1 MRTRMM
7 ASATAI
13 ALSGAMLFGVA
24 GPASAAA
31 PTAPAASTQANQQ
44 LTGVATIDQTIA
56 GVGRFVGTFT
66 PTGFT
71 TQNGQLAVT
80 GLLSGTFTSVTG
92 TVTQISQTLTTTVL
106 SGATS
111 PAGTCDILN
120 LVLGPLHLDVL
131 GLVVDLNQVVLNITA
146 QSGAGNL
153 LGNLLCSVAGLLDN
167 GGGLNGLAS
176 LLNRLLGL

>member
-1 MRTRMM
+1 M
-7 ASATAI
+7 A
-13 ALSGAMLFGVA
+13 
-24 GPASAAA
+24 
-31 PTAPAASTQANQQ
+31 N
-44 LTGVATIDQTIA
+44 IDQTIA

-80 GLLSGTFTSVTG
+80 GLLSGTFTSVSGAT
-92 TVTQISQTLTTTVL
+92 TQISQSLTTTVL
-106 SGATS
+106 SATTT
-111 PAGTCDILN
+111 PTGTCDILS

-153 LGNLLCSVAGLLDN
+153 LGNLLCSVAGLLD
-167 GGGLNGLAS
+167 GGISLNSLAT